1 MTPISRRNVLAGLA
15 ASSAVSIVP
24 ARGEEPQAQASAAS
38 STALLSVDER
48 RRRWDPLLRYFAAC
62 APQMLRAPDGV
73 LKHPSI
79 AQTVPGKEYSTQ
91 LWDWDTLWTSQGLFR
106 LAALQH
112 DESLKQKL
120 CEHVSGS
127 LLNFLEHAS
136 PDGQIPIMMT
146 ADNPDAFRIVAKSDP
161 SRNQA
166 KPVFGQ
172 LGLLASDQR
181 GDVNWL
187 EPHFDSILRFYD
199 SWVKHNSSQIGLLVW
214 GDDVAIG
221 DDNDPTTF
229 GRPFYSSAN
238 LLLNCLFYQD
248 LLASAE
254 LARRLGRSAEHDR
267 LSTQADDLAQRINK
281 FCWDPRD
288 SYYYTVDVQCID
300 RRRELIPTVMPGMDM
315 SWKCLP
321 ARIQMFT
328 GFLPLWCG
336 IAPQQNAQKLITT
349 NYLADDRLC
358 AQWGARSLS
367 SLETMYSLKF
377 SSNPSN
383 WLGPVWIIV
392 NYFVWKALQ
401 RYGYKREAD
410 ALADKTILL
419 LSRDL
424 ETNGS
429 LNEYYHPDTGAA
441 LSHKG
446 FMDWNLLVLEMI

>member
-1 MTPISRRNVLAGLA
+1 MAPISRRDVLAGLA
-15 ASSAVSIVP
+15 ASSAAAIVP
-24 ARGEEPQAQASAAS
+24 VRGEQHRDSAAS
-38 STALLSVDER
+38 GAALLSVDER
-48 RRRWDPLLRYFAAC
+48 RRHADSLLRYFAAN
-62 APQMLRAPDGV
+62 APLLLRAPDGV
-73 LKHPSI
+73 LKHPCI
-79 AQTVPGKEYSTQ
+79 AQAVPGKTYSAQ

-106 LAALQH
+106 VAALQH

-136 PDGQIPIMMT
+136 ADGQLPIMMT
-146 ADNPDAFRIVAKSDP
+146 ADNPDAFRIVAKSET

-172 LGLLASDQR
+172 LGLLACDQV
-181 GDVNWL
+181 GDAKWL

-199 SWVKHNSSQIGLLVW
+199 SWVKHNSSPIGLLVW
-214 GDDVAIG
+214 GDDVAVG

-229 GRPFYSSAN
+229 GRPFFSSAN

-254 LARRLGRSAEHDR
+254 LARRLGRPADHHR
-267 LSTQADDLAQRINK
+267 LSSQAKELGERIEE

-288 SYYYTVDVQCID
+288 SYYYTVDIQCVD
-300 RRRELIPTVMPGMDM
+300 RRAELIPTVPRGMAM
-315 SWKCLP
+315 SWRCLP
-321 ARIQMFT
+321 TRIQMFT

-336 IAPQQNAQKLITT
+336 IAPHENAQKLVKT
-349 NYLADDRLC
+349 NYLADDRLR

-367 SLETMYSLKF
+367 SLETMYSLER

-383 WLGPVWIIV
+383 WLGPIWIMA

-424 ETNGS
+424 EINGS

-446 FMDWNLLVLEMI
+446 YITWNLLVLEMI

>member
-1 MTPISRRNVLAGLA
+1 MNLISRRSILAGLA
-15 ASSAVSIVP
+15 ASSAVSMVTAHSRERP
-24 ARGEEPQAQASAAS
+24 SSTAS
-38 STALLSVDER
+38 STALLSGEER
-48 RRRWDPLLRYFAAC
+48 RQHADGLVRYFAENAPPLLRG
-62 APQMLRAPDGV
+62 PEGI

-79 AQTVPGKEYSTQ
+79 APSLPTKAYSTQ

-112 DESLKQKL
+112 DEPLKQKL

-127 LLNFLEHAS
+127 LLNFLDHAS
-136 PDGQIPIMMT
+136 PGGQIPIMMT
-146 ADNPDAFRIVAKSDP
+146 ADDPDPFRVLGKSAI

-166 KPVFGQ
+166 KPVLGQ
-172 LGLLASDQR
+172 LGLLAADQR
-181 GDVNWL
+181 GAASWL
-187 EPHFDSILRFYD
+187 APHFDSIVRFYD
-199 SWVKHNSSQIGLLVW
+199 SWIRHNSSPIGLLVW

-229 GRPFYSSAN
+229 GRPFFSSAN

-254 LARRLGRSAEHDR
+254 LARRLGRSADHDR
-267 LSTQADDLAQRINK
+267 LLSQAQKLAQRINK

-288 SYYYTVDVQCID
+288 SYYYTVDVQCVD
-300 RRRELIPTVMPGMDM
+300 RRAELIPTVPRGMDM

-321 ARIQMFT
+321 MRIQMFT

-336 IAPQQNAQKLITT
+336 IATQQNAQKLIRT

-358 AQWGARSLS
+358 APWGARSLS
-367 SLETMYSLKF
+367 SRETMYSLEF

-383 WLGPVWIIV
+383 WLGPIWIIV

-401 RYGYKREAD
+401 RYGYKKEAD
-410 ALADKTILL
+410 ALADKTLLL
-419 LSRDL
+419 LSKDL
-424 ETNGS
+424 EANGS

>member
-1 MTPISRRNVLAGLA
+1 MTPISRRDVLAGLA
-15 ASSAVSIVP
+15 ASSAASMVT
-24 ARGEEPQAQASAAS
+24 ARSEPRPSSAAGAA
-38 STALLSVDER
+38 ALLSGDGR
-48 RRRWDPLLRYFAAC
+48 GQHADALLRYFATN
-62 APQMLRAPDGV
+62 APQLLRAPDGI
-73 LKHPSI
+73 LKHPSV
-79 AQTVPGKEYSTQ
+79 APSLPGKAYSTS

-106 LAALQH
+106 LAALLH
-112 DESLKQKL
+112 DDQLKQQL

-136 PDGQIPIMMT
+136 PGGQIPIMMT
-146 ADNPDAFRIVAKSDP
+146 ADNPDPLGATGKNATSK
-161 SRNQA
+161 NQA

-172 LGLLASDQR
+172 LGLLACDQR
-181 GDVNWL
+181 GDAKWL

-199 SWVKHNSSQIGLLVW
+199 SWTRHNSSPIGLLVW

-229 GRPFYSSAN
+229 GRPFFSSAN

-254 LARRLGRSAEHDR
+254 LARRLGRAADHDR
-267 LSTQADDLAQRINK
+267 LSSQAQDLAQRIQR

-288 SYYYTVDVQCID
+288 SYYYTVDIQCVD
-300 RRRELIPTVMPGMDM
+300 RRAELIPTVHRGMDM

-321 ARIQMFT
+321 TRIQMFT

-336 IAPQQNAQKLITT
+336 IAPQQSAQKLVST
-349 NYLADDRLC
+349 NYLADDRFC
-358 AQWGARSLS
+358 ARWGARSLS
-367 SLETMYSLKF
+367 ARENMYSLDF

-401 RYGYKREAD
+401 RYGYKKEAG
-410 ALADKTILL
+410 ALAGKTLLL

-424 ETNGS
+424 EANGS